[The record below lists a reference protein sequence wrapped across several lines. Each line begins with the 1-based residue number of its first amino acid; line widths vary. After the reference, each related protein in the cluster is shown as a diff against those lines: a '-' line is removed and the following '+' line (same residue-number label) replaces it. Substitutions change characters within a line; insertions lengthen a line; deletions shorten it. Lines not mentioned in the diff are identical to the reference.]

1 MALIKIEPRPAVSE
15 FCLPIRVYYEDTDA
29 AGIVYHANYL
39 KYMERARTEWLRA
52 LGFEQDQLARHHGIA
67 FVVCDATLKFIRPA
81 KFNDQLESICRL
93 ARCGRASVEF
103 EQLVVGLDKIV
114 LCRGLIRMGCV
125 DLRAMIPKA
134 IPEDIYLGIKHAR

>member
-1 MALIKIEPRPAVSE
+1 MSE

-52 LGFEQDQLARHHGIA
+52 LGFEQDRLARLHGIA

-81 KFNDQLESICRL
+81 KFDDQLESICRL
-93 ARCGRASVEF
+93 TRCGRASVEF
-103 EQLVVGLDKIV
+103 EQLLVGLDKTV
-114 LCRGLIRMGCV
+114 VCRGLIRVGCV
-125 DLRAMIPKA
+125 DFRAMVPKA
-134 IPEDIYLGIKHAR
+134 MPKNVYLGIKHAR